1 MPKLL
6 KPLALLTGVICVA
19 IGVAHFLFGAR
30 IVAGGGDFTPSIDS
44 QEHFYG
50 VIFAGYGLGYVR
62 AARQDPI
69 QTGLIRFL
77 ATLMLVGGIGR
88 IISWIDQ
95 GRPHAMWIALGAVE
109 FVVPALFFLLLAAH
123 DQANGEADGVEELGQ
138 A

>member
-1 MPKLL
+1 MDKAL
-6 KPLALLTGVICVA
+6 KPLALLTGAACVL
-19 IGVAHFLFGAR
+19 IGIAHFFLGAR

-50 VIFAGYGLGYVR
+50 VIFAGYGLAYIR

-69 QTGLIRFL
+69 QAPLIRFL
-77 ATLMLVGGIGR
+77 ATLMMVGGIGR

-95 GRPHAMWIALGAVE
+95 GKPHAMWIGLGAVE
-109 FVVPALFFLLLAAH
+109 FVVPALFFWLLAIHAASSPEA
-123 DQANGEADGVEELGQ
+123 QANSQ